1 MTKKSLLFA
10 GALALSTISIASAK
24 SYEILLPKTIQAGQM
39 QLAAGQYRVKL
50 EGANAIFTN
59 VETNHSFVAPVNVE
73 NTQKHEVTAVEV
85 TNQGGSS
92 HLTSI
97 ELGGSSETLQFGE

>member
-1 MTKKSLLFA
+1 MTKKSLLFV

-24 SYEILLPKTIQAGQM
+24 SYEILLPKTTQAGQM

-59 VETNHSFVAPVNVE
+59 VETNHSFVAPVKVE

-85 TNQGGSS
+85 NNQGGSS